1 MFVRYLVGI
10 YVYIWIIIKYYG
22 KLVKKNSVLCP
33 ILLNRR
39 FSNGSQFFD
48 IHKYLWKPN
57 LYEDIVFHFL
67 FQQHTT

>member
-1 MFVRYLVGI
+1 MRFLSPYSESIVLKMFVRYLVGI

-48 IHKYLWKPN
+48 IHKYL
-57 LYEDIVFHFL
+57 
-67 FQQHTT
+67 